1 VARLLIVDDEADLL
15 ALAARQLT
23 DAGHTVALAGDGGLA
38 LALVEQH
45 GMPDAAI
52 LDVAMPGIDGFAL
65 LQELRRRDPRLPIA
79 FLTVLWNDEL
89 RSRAESVSALFVEKP
104 ATAADLRS
112 TVRQL
117 LTQSGDPVSSGGQ
130 T

>member
-1 VARLLIVDDEADLL
+1 
-15 ALAARQLT
+15 
-23 DAGHTVALAGDGGLA
+23 
-38 LALVEQH
+38 
-45 GMPDAAI
+45 
-52 LDVAMPGIDGFAL
+52 
-65 LQELRRRDPRLPIA
+65 
-79 FLTVLWNDEL
+79 
-89 RSRAESVSALFVEKP
+89 VSALFVEKP